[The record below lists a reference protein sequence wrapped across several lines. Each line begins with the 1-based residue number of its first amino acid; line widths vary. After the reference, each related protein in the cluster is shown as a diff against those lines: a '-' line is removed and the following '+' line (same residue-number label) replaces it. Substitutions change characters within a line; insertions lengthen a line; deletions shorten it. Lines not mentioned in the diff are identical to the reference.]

1 MNFGC
6 QAFTLAPWDSQLL
19 SEGRNPRQGALG
31 ASKAGAEVKGRNSPA
46 AGLRG
51 STVFLTA
58 LIGCGNAQAITKA
71 ECPKAPLLGGP
82 GEIAE
87 HLLTL
92 GSATT

>member
-1 MNFGC
+1 M
-6 QAFTLAPWDSQLL
+6 
-19 SEGRNPRQGALG
+19 
-31 ASKAGAEVKGRNSPA
+31 
-46 AGLRG
+46 
-51 STVFLTA
+51 VFLTA

-82 GEIAE
+82 GETAE

>member
-1 MNFGC
+1 MN
-6 QAFTLAPWDSQLL
+6 
-19 SEGRNPRQGALG
+19 R
-31 ASKAGAEVKGRNSPA
+31 KVKRRNSPTA
-46 AGLRG
+46 ELKG
-51 STVFLTA
+51 SMIFLTP

>member
-1 MNFGC
+1 MN
-6 QAFTLAPWDSQLL
+6 
-19 SEGRNPRQGALG
+19 R
-31 ASKAGAEVKGRNSPA
+31 KVKRRNSPT
-46 AGLRG
+46 AGLKG
-51 STVFLTA
+51 SMVFLTP

-71 ECPKAPLLGGP
+71 EYPKAPLLGGP